1 MGRIYIY
8 KEKTKGGAPP
18 GTTPP
23 HVLVPRP
30 HGLPMQRVRPC
41 PTAEQQEFAA
51 LIRTAPTA
59 ELKRYNQ
66 GVSVWVGYTIS

>member
-1 MGRIYIY
+1 MLLENTLRLVGRTYIY

-23 HVLVPRP
+23 RVLVPRP

-41 PTAEQQEFAA
+41 PTAEFPYTERETQHQQQNESDTT
-51 LIRTAPTA
+51 R
-59 ELKRYNQ
+59 
-66 GVSVWVGYTIS
+66 V

>member
-23 HVLVPRP
+23 RVLVPRP

-41 PTAEQQEFAA
+41 PTAEQIG
-51 LIRTAPTA
+51 IRYAHP
-59 ELKRYNQ
+59 EQR
-66 GVSVWVGYTIS
+66 VSV